1 MANHVEFQD
10 FSFEVKSELNETSL
24 AWLLETGNEIAS
36 HAKRNC
42 KMEDDAGKQLKG
54 SYRSVVDE
62 AKGEATVGTP
72 LEAGYWEEFGTGE
85 YADTSKNG
93 GKPGREGWWI
103 YIPGQESMG
112 GGMTYHDEMEAMMMA
127 AHIQSKYG
135 KKAYVTNGRRPN
147 YTLEKAFGAVKNPAI
162 ARLEQLMKGR
172 MGT

>member
-10 FSFEVKSELNETSL
+10 FSFEVKAKINETSL
-24 AWLLETGNEIAS
+24 AWLHETGNEIAS

-54 SYRSVVDE
+54 SYKSVVDE

-85 YADTSKNG
+85 HADTGKNG
-93 GKPGREGWWI
+93 GKPGRQGWWI
-103 YIPGQESMG
+103 YTPDDEGPSGYQSNV
-112 GGMTYHDEMEAMMMA
+112 YYDEMEAMMMA
-127 AHIQSKYG
+127 AWIQQNLG
-135 KKAYVTNGRRPN
+135 KRAYVTNGRDPN

-162 ARLEQLMKGR
+162 AKLEELMKGL
-172 MGT
+172 